1 MADYILS
8 ERAALDIEEIADY
21 GFTNFGAAKSRE
33 YGQGLEVCL
42 THLTVSPLM
51 GLGADEL
58 ADGLRRYM
66 YESHWVF
73 YVQRNGGIRV
83 VRVLQKNMD
92 FLRHL

>member
-1 MADYILS
+1 MADYFLS
-8 ERAALDIEEIADY
+8 ERAAGDIEEIADY

-33 YGQGLEVCL
+33 YGQGLEDCL
-42 THLTVSPLM
+42 DNLAGSPLM

-66 YESHWVF
+66 YESHWIF
-73 YVQRNGGIRV
+73 YVQRTDGIHV

-92 FLRHL
+92 FVRHL

>member
-8 ERAALDIEEIADY
+8 ARAARDIEDIANY
-21 GFTNFGAAKSRE
+21 GLTNFGVTKSRE

-42 THLTVSPLM
+42 AQLAVSPLM

-66 YESHWVF
+66 YESHWIF
-73 YVQRNGGIRV
+73 YVQRNGGLRV
-83 VRVLQKNMD
+83 VRILQKNMD
-92 FLRHL
+92 FVRHL

>member
-1 MADYILS
+1 MADYVLS

-21 GFTNFGAAKSRE
+21 GLSNFGVLKSRE

-42 THLTVSPLM
+42 SQLARSPLM

-66 YESHWVF
+66 YESHWIF
-73 YVQRNGGIRV
+73 YVQRIGGVHV

-92 FLRHL
+92 FVQHL

>member
-1 MADYILS
+1 
-8 ERAALDIEEIADY
+8 
-21 GFTNFGAAKSRE
+21 
-33 YGQGLEVCL
+33 
-42 THLTVSPLM
+42 M

-92 FLRHL
+92 FVRHL

>member
-8 ERAALDIEEIADY
+8 DRAALDIEEIADY
-21 GFTNFGAAKSRE
+21 GLTNFGVAKSRD
-33 YGQGLEVCL
+33 YGLGLETCL
-42 THLTVSPLM
+42 TQLSVSPLM

-58 ADGLRRYM
+58 ANGLRRYL

-73 YVQRNGGIRV
+73 YVQRVGGIRV

-92 FLRHL
+92 FVRHL

>member
-21 GFTNFGAAKSRE
+21 GLTKFGVTKSRE

-42 THLTVSPLM
+42 AQLAVSPLM

-58 ADGLRRYM
+58 ADGLRRFM
-66 YESHWVF
+66 YESHWIF
-73 YVQRNGGIRV
+73 YVQRFGGIRV

>member
-8 ERAALDIEEIADY
+8 ERAARDIDEIADY
-21 GFTNFGAAKSRE
+21 GFTNFGVAKSRG
-33 YGQGLEVCL
+33 YGQSLEDCL
-42 THLTVSPLM
+42 NNLAESPLM

-66 YESHWVF
+66 YGSHWIF
-73 YVQRNGGIRV
+73 YVQRIDGIDV

-92 FLRHL
+92 FVRHL

>member
-21 GFTNFGAAKSRE
+21 GFTNFGIAKSRE
-33 YGQGLEVCL
+33 YGQGLDGCL
-42 THLTVSPLM
+42 TQLAVSPLM

-58 ADGLRRYM
+58 ANCLRRYL
-66 YESHWVF
+66 YESHWIF
-73 YVQRNGGIRV
+73 YMQRTGGIRV

-92 FLRHL
+92 FVRHL